1 MISVQNLTYRY
12 SQAND
17 SKEIRFPDFSLQ
29 AGQHCLLLGESGC
42 GKTTLLHLIGGLLRS
57 QKGNIKISDI
67 DMTILPNW
75 QLDRFR
81 GSKMGYI
88 FQRNHLLTSLTVK
101 QNLLAAPFFAGKKEE
116 EGRAEE
122 LLSELGLSDKSNSKI
137 AALSYGQAQ
146 RVSIARALMNKPALL
161 IADEPTSALD
171 DKNCERVINLLLKMA
186 NQSWATLLVATHDQR
201 LKDRFDKQIELK
213 ST

>member
-1 MISVQNLTYRY
+1 MISVQNLAYRY
-12 SQAND
+12 SQSND
-17 SKEIRFPDFSLQ
+17 SKEICFPDFSLQ

-42 GKTTLLHLIGGLLRS
+42 GKTTFLHLIGGLLRS
-57 QKGNIKISDI
+57 QRGNIKISDI
-67 DMTILPNW
+67 DITTLSNW

-101 QNLLAAPFFAGKKEE
+101 QNLLVAPFFAGKKSDES
-116 EGRAEE
+116 RAEE
-122 LLSELGLSDKSNSKI
+122 LLAELGLADKVNAKI
-137 AALSYGQAQ
+137 TALSYGQAQ

-171 DKNCERVINLLLKMA
+171 DRNCERVINLLLKMA

-201 LKDRFDKQIELK
+201 LKDRFDRQIELK